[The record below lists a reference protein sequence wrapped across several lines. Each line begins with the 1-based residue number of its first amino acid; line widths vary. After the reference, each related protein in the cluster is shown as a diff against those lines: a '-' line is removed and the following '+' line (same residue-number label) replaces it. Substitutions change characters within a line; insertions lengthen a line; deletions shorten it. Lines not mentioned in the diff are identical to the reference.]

1 MTNRYN
7 IQYYSKKGFT
17 LIELLVV
24 VAIISILTSII
35 FVAIDPSG
43 QTTKSKDA
51 IRLDSLKK
59 LEKALELYHWDNGEY
74 PQFSVHTIN
83 NGAQKSPFTSAIEPY
98 IKIDLDNDLF
108 GPYSVAGDPVFYYK
122 ASDQHYSM
130 MLRLRHSSNSSKQ
143 SNDGGYYNSLFEAG
157 LNHRHCREKY
167 AGAAG
172 NWWTASGGN
181 RCNGGN

>member
-59 LEKALELYHWDNGEY
+59 LEKALELYH
-74 PQFSVHTIN
+74 
-83 NGAQKSPFTSAIEPY
+83 
-98 IKIDLDNDLF
+98 
-108 GPYSVAGDPVFYYK
+108 
-122 ASDQHYSM
+122 
-130 MLRLRHSSNSSKQ
+130 
-143 SNDGGYYNSLFEAG
+143 
-157 LNHRHCREKY
+157 
-167 AGAAG
+167 
-172 NWWTASGGN
+172 
-181 RCNGGN
+181 